1 MMVKAATIDQAQ
13 KQKTPTR
20 LAKPMPAPA
29 GLEMGGLQGYGR
41 ESQLSPTAVIQ
52 AQHLHGNR
60 FVIQRLL
67 EPLNRSGHALNLAQ
81 RVAFDDIVGD
91 PTAQPNP
98 GTTIHPTVR
107 QGSSG
112 PAVEELQQKLNAD
125 GAAPV
130 LVADGIFGPLTR
142 AAVVAFQQK
151 YGLGADGIVG
161 PLTWGKIDEL
171 GLASDVGRVE
181 RQWEEEV
188 GGQIYG
194 MTSRY
199 TWRILDDEVRITV
212 KLRFTGVNNP
222 AAIAT
227 SFDNIHRIWNHFK
240 AVNTTTG
247 QEYRIVFEAQQVN
260 GGEDNAVRLLNGN
273 GRSDAGNWYIGDPD
287 LGQTAAHE
295 FGHMIGLED
304 EYQRAHTDYQR
315 LVGEAPGVGQQAGP
329 GSAPPAD
336 VAAEL
341 FNALRE
347 PVDADKVNAANQV
360 IANRGLQ
367 QGEYAQQI
375 AAAYQAANGI
385 SLVQDIVDRI
395 PNDDEWGI
403 VDPFT
408 HSSGSLMGM
417 GTNHAHPVEPRH
429 VREFVGYL
437 RASRPGVYNVE
448 PV

>member
-1 MMVKAATIDQAQ
+1 MGQVMKVDKGQ
-13 KQKTPTR
+13 KQKLPAR
-20 LAKPMPAPA
+20 PNRSVPMPA
-29 GLEMGGLQGYGR
+29 GLAMGGMQSYGPT
-41 ESQLSPTAVIQ
+41 SSLSPTAVVQ
-52 AQHLHGNR
+52 AQRLQGNR

-67 EPLNRSGHALNLAQ
+67 EPIARSGHPLALAQ
-81 RVAFDDIVGD
+81 RVAFDDIAGN
-91 PTAQPNP
+91 PTAEPLP

-107 QGSSG
+107 QGSRG

-125 GAAPV
+125 GAAPP
-130 LVADGIFGPLTR
+130 LVADGIFGPMTR

-151 YGLGADGIVG
+151 YGLSPDGIVG

-188 GGQIYG
+188 GGRIYG

-199 TWRILDDEVRITV
+199 TWRILDDEVKIAV
-212 KLRFTGVNNP
+212 KLRFTGVAAP
-222 AAIAT
+222 AAVAT
-227 SFDNIHRIWNHFK
+227 SFDAIHRTWNCFK
-240 AVNTTTG
+240 AINATTN
-247 QEYRIVFEAQQVN
+247 QEYKIVFEAQQVTS
-260 GGEDNAVRLLNGN
+260 GEDNMVRLRSGN
-273 GRSDAGNWYIGDPD
+273 GRSDAANWYIGDPD
-287 LGQTAAHE
+287 LGQTASHE
-295 FGHMIGLED
+295 FGHMVGLED

-315 LVGEAPGVGQQAGP
+315 LVGEAPATGQQATP
-329 GSAPPAD
+329 GSTPPAD

-341 FNALRE
+341 YNALRE
-347 PVDADKVNAANQV
+347 ADEADRVVAANDV
-360 IANRGLQ
+360 IGDHGLV

-375 AAAYQAANGI
+375 AAAYQAAYGVP
-385 SLVQDIVDRI
+385 LLEDIVNRI
-395 PNDDEWGI
+395 PNEDEWDI

-408 HSSGSLMGM
+408 HSSGSVMGI

-437 RASRPGVYNVE
+437 RAARPGAYNVE

>member
-1 MMVKAATIDQAQ
+1 MTKVAMVDKAQ
-13 KQKTPTR
+13 KKKRPTHPAR
-20 LAKPMPAPA
+20 LISAPA

-41 ESQLSPTAVIQ
+41 DSHFSPTDIIQ
-52 AQHLHGNR
+52 AQHLQGNR

-81 RVAFDDIVGD
+81 RVAFDDIVGN
-91 PTAQPNP
+91 PTAEPKP
-98 GTTIHPTVR
+98 GTTIHPMIR
-107 QGSSG
+107 QGSRG

-125 GAAPV
+125 GAAPA
-130 LVADGIFGPLTR
+130 LAADGIFGPLTR
-142 AAVVAFQQK
+142 AAVVAFQQR

-171 GLASDVGRVE
+171 GLTSDVGRVE
-181 RQWEEEV
+181 RQWREEV
-188 GGQIYG
+188 GGRIYG

-212 KLRFTGVNNP
+212 KLRFTGVNDP
-222 AAIAT
+222 GAIAT

-240 AVNTTTG
+240 AINTTTG
-247 QEYRIVFEAQQVN
+247 QEYKIVFEAQQVN
-260 GGEDNAVRLLNGN
+260 SGEDNAVRLLNGN
-273 GRSDAGNWYIGDPD
+273 GRSDAANWYIGDPD

-295 FGHMIGLED
+295 FGHMVGLED
-304 EYQRAHTDYQR
+304 EYQRGHTDYQR
-315 LVGEAPGVGQQAGP
+315 LVGEAPDTGQQATP
-329 GSAPPAD
+329 GSSPPGD
-336 VAAEL
+336 VATEL
-341 FNALRE
+341 FNALQE
-347 PVDADKVNAANQV
+347 ADVDDRVDAANQV
-360 IANRGLQ
+360 IADHGLQ
-367 QGEYAQQI
+367 QGEYAQEI
-375 AAAYQAANGI
+375 AAAYQTANGI
-385 SLVQDIVDRI
+385 GLVQDIVARI
-395 PNDDEWGI
+395 PNEDQWGI